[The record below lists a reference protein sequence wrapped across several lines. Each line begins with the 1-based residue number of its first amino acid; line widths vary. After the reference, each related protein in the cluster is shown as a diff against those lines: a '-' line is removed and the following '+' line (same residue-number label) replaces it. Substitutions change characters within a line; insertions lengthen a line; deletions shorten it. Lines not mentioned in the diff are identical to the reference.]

1 MSISAPIP
9 IPPDSPQLTNLTTTA
24 PSSNSSSSTLPSLNA
39 SPGINT
45 LGLPTIPVS
54 SHEVPLSAYFRIL
67 ALLESGRTHSSI
79 LNQITI
85 GTPNGAFFDRKT
97 MTTIVKGI
105 AENLHIM
112 NGGQPDTSPS
122 PTASIASLASAASK
136 RGSLLI
142 SSIHLKPKDRKRT
155 SSISTVSLS
164 HRITD
169 VVSDSD
175 LLAPLERKESLSTH
189 KSRKDDLRG
198 ETLIA
203 AQRDSVNRAMK
214 EGWVKRKTEAALD
227 GEFTSYLKQRDSY
240 VPFLKGAEGKERQE
254 QGKEEMVTV
263 E

>member
-9 IPPDSPQLTNLTTTA
+9 IPPDSPQLTNLTTTTTT
-24 PSSNSSSSTLPSLNA
+24 PSSNSSTSTLPSPNI
-39 SPGINT
+39 SPGINA

-67 ALLESGRTHSSI
+67 TLLESGRAHPSI

-97 MTTIVKGI
+97 MTIIVKGI
-105 AENLHIM
+105 AENLRVM
-112 NGGQPDTSPS
+112 NGGRPDTSPS
-122 PTASIASLASAASK
+122 PTAPIASIASAASK

-142 SSIHLKPKDRKRT
+142 NSIHLKPKDRKRT

-169 VVSDSD
+169 VASDSD
-175 LLAPLERKESLSTH
+175 LLAPLERKESLSTQ
-189 KSRKDDLRG
+189 KSRKDDLRR

-203 AQRDSVNRAMK
+203 AQRDSVNRVMK
-214 EGWVKRKTEAALD
+214 EGWAKRKTEAALD
-227 GEFTSYLKQRDSY
+227 GELTSYLKQRDSH
-240 VPFLKGAEGKERQE
+240 VPF
-254 QGKEEMVTV
+254 
-263 E
+263 